1 MTWTL
6 WILGCRLVL
15 PFYRKIYLI
24 YFICFMSGPRYGS
37 IGSLLSQAPYG
48 ASCALVPGT
57 FVRRKRWIV
66 LRVKKKNRQIAQSA
80 AVTAVSTA
88 ATSANIEA
96 TDGSLGVDE
105 QTTMTIARNHP
116 PSKARYI
123 VVAAGIWS
131 NSVEAE
137 SLVKMGIRLA
147 SALPSVWF
155 FDERK
160 SERFLAE
167 TLFLSENAPG
177 ANTILLLCLAGPGWI
192 DASAFIPETVASAGA

>member
-1 MTWTL
+1 
-6 WILGCRLVL
+6 
-15 PFYRKIYLI
+15 
-24 YFICFMSGPRYGS
+24 MSGPRYGS

-123 VVAAGIWS
+123 VVAAGI
-131 NSVEAE
+131 
-137 SLVKMGIRLA
+137 
-147 SALPSVWF
+147 
-155 FDERK
+155 
-160 SERFLAE
+160 
-167 TLFLSENAPG
+167 
-177 ANTILLLCLAGPGWI
+177 
-192 DASAFIPETVASAGA
+192 

>member
-1 MTWTL
+1 M
-6 WILGCRLVL
+6 
-15 PFYRKIYLI
+15 
-24 YFICFMSGPRYGS
+24 
-37 IGSLLSQAPYG
+37 
-48 ASCALVPGT
+48 
-57 FVRRKRWIV
+57 
-66 LRVKKKNRQIAQSA
+66 
-80 AVTAVSTA
+80 STA

-155 FDERK
+155 IDERK

-177 ANTILLLCLAGPGWI
+177 ANTILLLCLAGSGMDRRIRIYSGDGRFGRRLTRRTGLFSDCWMC
-192 DASAFIPETVASAGA
+192 ETS